1 MVSWIQN
8 NFRRTRI
15 CIRAGACAL
24 VLLATMGQGRAADA
38 PTDEAKELA
47 TANRARL
54 DRNYDYAEKLYQEF
68 VARHP
73 DSAALPEAILGQ
85 AEASYR
91 QRKYDEALKLLRE
104 HLAKAGNLSDQF
116 EYWIGENLFSKGEIE
131 QAETA
136 FAGVISR
143 YPASTNILKS
153 ALAQADTYYQRKNYE
168 KTVSLLSDPAGAFAN
183 AQVRTPRADPA
194 IKGTLLLGESLF
206 ELKRY
211 GEIES
216 ALAKL
221 PSDLKAGPA
230 WQKSALL
237 ARTMMATDRAAEA
250 EAGMTN
256 LLAQAAATGDAEIMA
271 ETHAINGA
279 ILEQLKRPAEALA
292 AYQPNLKPEVAEKW
306 RRQAIAKTVEL
317 SQAANGPAATLSDL
331 ELLSAQGLDE
341 PARDLVQLTM
351 GELRLGLF
359 YGLPPAERAEPS
371 RYSTNASNFIFTAL
385 ANFTNVIT
393 GFTNSPYLPK
403 AWLDRGWCDW
413 ELRRWPAASES
424 FGEAAGRLTD
434 GVDKAKALFKL
445 GDSFY
450 QQKQFANAL
459 TNYSKLVREFGDLP
473 PVKEGLLDQAYYQM
487 IQAAI
492 QTTNQ
497 GEAEFAVKALLA
509 QFPGKFYAE
518 RGLLLVGQFLND
530 IDQPEKSRAVLEN
543 FSNRFP
549 NSTLAPEIELAIART
564 YELNNKWPEAAS
576 IYDKW
581 IHHYTNHASLP
592 SAEFSH
598 AFALYQAGE
607 LTNSV
612 AALTNFVARFPD
624 NELAPKAFVKLGNYY
639 DSIKEFQLAELNYQ
653 QVFSPPHYTNWPISR
668 LTYEAQIF
676 ASRAALGYQDY
687 NAALSYVTK
696 MLNESGGSCPS
707 NEVDFVGANCC
718 PRDIYAEGLFAYG
731 DIYTADS
738 SKDIKRFETGRTAFQ
753 QLVDNFPESSLV
765 PAALG
770 RIGQCSVQLGL
781 LADATNAF
789 TKCMTDPRAT
799 VSERSQAEIE
809 LGLALEKEAE
819 KQPPAARKE
828 WLVAARDHYLNV
840 FYKRNVHPE
849 KGEVADNRWI
859 QRACEDAARLA
870 ISQQDFAAAVGL
882 YEHLRELLPVLA
894 DYYDA
899 QIRDLK
905 KRSESSGL

>member
-1 MVSWIQN
+1 MFSWIQN
-8 NFRRTRI
+8 KFRPTQTRV
-15 CIRAGACAL
+15 RAGVCAL
-24 VLLATMGQGRAADA
+24 VLLATMGQGWTADA

-68 VARHP
+68 ITKHP
-73 DSAALPEAILGQ
+73 DSAALPEAVLGQ
-85 AEASYR
+85 AEACYR

-104 HLAKAGNLSDQF
+104 HLAKAGNLSDQY

-143 YPASTNILKS
+143 YPASTNVLKS

-168 KTVSLLSDPAGAFAN
+168 KTVSLLSDPGGAFAN
-183 AQVRTPRADPA
+183 AQVRTSRAEAA
-194 IKGTLLLGESLF
+194 IKGILLLGESLF

-211 GEIES
+211 AEIEP

-221 PSDLKAGPA
+221 PTDLKTGPA
-230 WQKSALL
+230 WQKAALL

-256 LLAQAAATGDAEIMA
+256 LLAQAEATGDAEIIA

-279 ILEQLKRPAEALA
+279 ILEQLKRPAAALA

-306 RRQAIAKTVEL
+306 RRQAIAKTAEL
-317 SQAANGPAATLSDL
+317 SQAVNGPAAALSDL
-331 ELLSAQGLDE
+331 ELLSAQGLDA

-359 YGLPPAERAEPS
+359 YGLPPAERADPS

-385 ANFTNVIT
+385 SNFTNVIT

-413 ELRRWPAASES
+413 ELRRWTAASES
-424 FGEAAGRLTD
+424 FGEAAGRLAD

-653 QVFSPPHYTNWPISR
+653 QVFTGPHHTNWPISR

-676 ASRAALGYQDY
+676 ASRAALGYQGY
-687 NAALSYVTK
+687 STALSYITN
-696 MLNESGGSCPS
+696 MLNVGSCAS
-707 NEVDFVGANCC
+707 NDVDFVSANCC
-718 PRDIYAEGLFAYG
+718 PRDIYAEGLYAYG
-731 DIYTADS
+731 DIYSADPS
-738 SKDIKRFETGRTAFQ
+738 VDAGRFEYARNAYKHI
-753 QLVDNFPESSLV
+753 VDDFTDSDLV
-765 PAALG
+765 PAAYG
-770 RIGQCSVQLGL
+770 RIGECSVQLGRL
-781 LADATNAF
+781 TEATNAF

-809 LGLALEKEAE
+809 LGQALEKEAE
-819 KQPPAARKE
+819 KQPPAARDE
-828 WLVAARDHYLNV
+828 WLIAARDHYLNV
-840 FYKRNVHPE
+840 FYKRKVHPE

-859 QRACEDAARLA
+859 QRACESAARLA

-882 YEHLRELLPVLA
+882 YEHLREMLPVLA